1 MTTTKHWQRVL
12 IGMAGTLLAVG
23 MLPACGPDAEPPAPV
38 IRPVRTLQV
47 WSTGSERPRSF
58 SGTTRA
64 AVESRLSFKVAGT
77 VQEMRVAVGD
87 RVLAGQV
94 IARLDDRDFQL
105 QVQEA
110 KARLNSAQ
118 AQARN
123 ADASYARVRGLYEN
137 RNASLNDLEAA
148 QAGAVSARE
157 NANSIA
163 KGLELVGAQLEYTR
177 LVAQMDGDI
186 SEVRVEPNENVAPG
200 QPVVTLASGQR
211 LEVEVAIPGVLIAQI
226 REGDGAVVRLD
237 AVADQSYSGRVSEVG
252 VAATGVA
259 TTFPV
264 TVRLEGTG
272 AECRPGMAA
281 EVELMFGGGGR
292 DRLYVPGAAVG
303 EDQQDRR
310 FVYVVEPG
318 EEGLGQVR
326 RREVEVVEEPTSV
339 GLEVTKGLADGE
351 LVVTA
356 GVTRIEDGQKVRL
369 LEGK

>member
-1 MTTTKHWQRVL
+1 MTTTKHWRHGL
-12 IGMAGTLLAVG
+12 ISLAAMLLA
-23 MLPACGPDAEPPAPV
+23 ACGPDAEPPAPV
-38 IRPVRTLQV
+38 IRPVRTLEV

-64 AVESRLSFKVAGT
+64 AVESRLSFKVPGT
-77 VQEMRVAVGD
+77 VEQVLVEVGVRVK
-87 RVLAGQV
+87 AGQT
-94 IARLDDRDFQL
+94 IAGLDDRDYRL

-110 KARLNSAQ
+110 EARLNSAQ
-118 AQARN
+118 AQARS

-148 QAGAVSARE
+148 QAAAVSARE

-163 KGLELVGAQLEYTR
+163 KGLELVRGQLEYTR

-200 QPVVTLASGQR
+200 QPVVTLTSGQR
-211 LEVEVAIPGVLIAQI
+211 LEVEVAIPGVLITQI
-226 REGDGAVVRLD
+226 REGDEATVRLD
-237 AVADQSYSGRVSEVG
+237 AVAGQSFSGRVSEVG
-252 VAATGVA
+252 VSATTVA

-264 TVRLEGTG
+264 IVRLEDTG
-272 AECRPGMAA
+272 SACRPGMAA
-281 EVELMFGGGGR
+281 EVELVFGGGGR
-292 DRLYVPGAAVG
+292 DRMCVPGAAVG
-303 EDQQDRR
+303 EDLRGAR

-318 EEGLGQVR
+318 GDGFGQVR
-326 RREVEVVEEPTSV
+326 RREVEVVGEPTSA
-339 GLEVTKGLADGE
+339 GLEITQGLEDGE

-369 LEGK
+369 LDGKQEPGR